1 MHPETKVVVRG
12 DRLPGLSVGII
23 LAEHMQEPI
32 LDGVPTCLLL
42 QKGGVEAEL
51 LSAGCPLQSLLPD
64 IASWVPRG
72 AFVWW

>member
-32 LDGVPTCLLL
+32 L
-42 QKGGVEAEL
+42 QNGGVETEL
-51 LSAGCPLQSLLPD
+51 LSAGCPLQSLP
-64 IASWVPRG
+64 A
-72 AFVWW
+72 